1 MAELVLQNVQYR
13 YAGSER
19 LALNDVN
26 CRFVGGAFHAVIGPS
41 GSGKTTLLSIMAGL
55 DRPSAGSVLVSGTD
69 LATMDLDAYRR
80 QRVAIIF
87 QAFQLF
93 PLLTAQENVAFTMEL
108 NGADKKAAAERAGD
122 LLAAVDI
129 LGDTQKRQPSN
140 LSGGEQQRVA
150 IARALGSGAE
160 IILADEPTGNLD
172 TENSQRVIEI
182 LARLAHEQGYCVVVV
197 THDPAIAAAAD
208 RVYRMTD
215 GVLTL
220 ER

>member
-26 CRFVGGAFHAVIGPS
+26 CSFVGGAFHAVIGPS

-87 QAFQLF
+87 QAFQFF

-108 NGADKKAAAERAGD
+108 NGADKKAAADGLRGHQCLQPGRSSRRDGGAGRAG
-122 LLAAVDI
+122 LHL
-129 LGDTQKRQPSN
+129 Q
-140 LSGGEQQRVA
+140 
-150 IARALGSGAE
+150 AL
-160 IILADEPTGNLD
+160 
-172 TENSQRVIEI
+172 
-182 LARLAHEQGYCVVVV
+182 
-197 THDPAIAAAAD
+197 
-208 RVYRMTD
+208 
-215 GVLTL
+215 
-220 ER
+220 